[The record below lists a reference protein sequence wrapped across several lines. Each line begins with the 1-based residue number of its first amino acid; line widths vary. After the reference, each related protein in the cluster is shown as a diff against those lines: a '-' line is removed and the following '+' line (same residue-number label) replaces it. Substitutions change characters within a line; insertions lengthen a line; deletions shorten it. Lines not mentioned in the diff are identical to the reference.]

1 MLSFLIAH
9 VIFSGLLMIFSFI
22 FFKDQWAISFGVGSL
37 FSIFNAAL
45 LGFVWQCI
53 LNKKRIAL
61 AISVIVFKY
70 AFFIV
75 LIYRMATSKSLDL
88 VGLSLGIASIA
99 GVGIVWSFWK
109 IGMTKREENNSGII

>member
-1 MLSFLIAH
+1 MLSFLVVH
-9 VIFSGLLMIFSFI
+9 VIFSSLLVTCSFL
-22 FFKDQWAISFGVGSL
+22 FFNGQWAISFGVGSL

-70 AFFIV
+70 AILIV
-75 LIYRMATSKSLDL
+75 LIYSFVMSKVFDL
-88 VGLSLGIASIA
+88 AWLSLGIASVA
-99 GVGIVWSFWK
+99 GVGILWSLIAAKK
-109 IGMTKREENNSGII
+109 INREDSKSGSF